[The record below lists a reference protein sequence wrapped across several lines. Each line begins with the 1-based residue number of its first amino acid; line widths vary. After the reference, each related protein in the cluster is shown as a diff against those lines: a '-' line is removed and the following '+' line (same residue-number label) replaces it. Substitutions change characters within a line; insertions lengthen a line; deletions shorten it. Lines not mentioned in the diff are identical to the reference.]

1 MTTYPPGLD
10 RWVAELAPALGLADA
25 SVPTALL
32 LDATREVAHT
42 VLRPAGPVTTYL
54 IGLAV
59 AGGMSAEDA
68 AARVHELV
76 LAHASDAGESDAGQ
90 SDAGGSQ

>member
-10 RWVAELAPALGLADA
+10 RWAAEVAPALGLDDVE
-25 SVPTALL
+25 VPTGLL
-32 LDATREVAHT
+32 LDVTRDVAHA

-59 AGGMSAEDA
+59 ANGMSADA
-68 AARVHELV
+68 AAARIRDLV
-76 LAHASDAGESDAGQ
+76 EARAQEQ
-90 SDAGGSQ
+90 E